1 MFIDETLLRVK
12 AGDGGNGCYAHER
25 SKSNRYGRPSG
36 GSGGRGGNIYLR
48 ADPHVRTLRDVA
60 YHKSYKAGRGANGKG
75 GNKDGKHGDDVV
87 IVVPRGTVVYDDN
100 KDEMIRDIVDPG
112 ATVLAA
118 AGGKGGKGNAAL
130 VSRRNPDPARA
141 LAGKPGEEKT
151 LKLCLKVLADVG
163 LVGRPNAGKSTFLS
177 RISRARPR
185 IADYPF
191 TTTSP
196 YLGIAARVHGFGSY
210 VVADIPGLIEGSHEG
225 KGMGLRF
232 LRHVERTRILVML
245 VESTREDPVDD
256 VRVLREELKAYSP
269 LLAEKPFCVV
279 LTKTDLLGTSAP
291 PGIDN
296 EWCAMSA
303 MTGQGLD
310 RVRSRIEH
318 LLDSTGG
325 QQP

>member
-1 MFIDETLLRVK
+1 MSSDEEVLHYHQWPRPGKIEVVPSKPCISQADLGLAYTPGVSIPCMKIREAPNLSYEYT
-12 AGDGGNGCYAHER
+12 A
-25 SKSNRYGRPSG
+25 KSNLVGVITNG
-36 GSGGRGGNIYLR
+36 TAVLGLGNI
-48 ADPHVRTLRDVA
+48 
-60 YHKSYKAGRGANGKG
+60 G
-75 GNKDGKHGDDVV
+75 
-87 IVVPRGTVVYDDN
+87 
-100 KDEMIRDIVDPG
+100 
-112 ATVLAA
+112 
-118 AGGKGGKGNAAL
+118 
-130 VSRRNPDPARA
+130 A

-191 TTTSP
+191 TTISP
-196 YLGIAARVHGFGSY
+196 HLGIAARVHGFGSY
-210 VVADIPGLIEGSHEG
+210 VVADIPGLIEGAHEG

-245 VESTREDPVDD
+245 VESTREDPADD

-325 QQP
+325 QQS